1 VCQSRRKEKKCH
13 LTIFANPEPQAPAA
27 FHVHPLL
34 PSISESPQK
43 GNHKQG
49 TLFHMP
55 FSVNM
60 TGNNFGVTK
69 NSGKST
75 LEDESGKEAI
85 SARGNCVRKQGCIKQ
100 IFILWKEV
108 LQFFPW
114 GIIQSHKKA
123 SMTGI

>member
-1 VCQSRRKEKKCH
+1 MWHVQLVLGISPNKTILCVSPGERKKKCH

-60 TGNNFGVTK
+60 TVWEQFWGDK
-69 NSGKST
+69 
-75 LEDESGKEAI
+75 
-85 SARGNCVRKQGCIKQ
+85 KQ
-100 IFILWKEV
+100 W
-108 LQFFPW
+108 
-114 GIIQSHKKA
+114 
-123 SMTGI
+123 